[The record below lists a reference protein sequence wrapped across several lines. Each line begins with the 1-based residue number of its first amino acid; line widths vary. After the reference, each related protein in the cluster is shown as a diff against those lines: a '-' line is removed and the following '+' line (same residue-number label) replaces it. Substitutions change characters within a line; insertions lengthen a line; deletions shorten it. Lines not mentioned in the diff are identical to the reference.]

1 MGGALMP
8 YARPT
13 LTQLRQQALQD
24 VLDGGI
30 TNVSAVLRF
39 SVISVI
45 CYALAGLAYLHYGY
59 LDWIAKQAVPW
70 TATDEYL
77 AGWAAFKG
85 IYRKDATAA
94 SGTVSFAASG
104 TATIPAGTS
113 IALSGGLQ
121 AITTAESTTVGGICT
136 APARCTTAGAGGNVS
151 AGRIATLSSPVPGIQ
166 AVGAVVIDFT
176 GGADVEAEE
185 DFRSRMLVKWQTGG
199 DNGKKQDYIDYA
211 LAVPGIT
218 RAWVNPLGFGAGTV
232 VVYVMLDNA
241 NAATGGFPVGTN
253 GARTGDTRYTTATGD
268 QLTVADALFPSQPVE
283 ALVIICAPVA
293 QPVDFVIT
301 DLGTENTANNQAQ
314 IKNALADMFRRLSAP
329 GGTIHPNSWDEALS
343 TIGLKT
349 FNVSAPTVPITGA
362 NAGAMPTLGA
372 ITFEN

>member
-1 MGGALMP
+1 MP

-45 CYALAGLAYLHYGY
+45 CYAMAGLAYLHYGY

-94 SGTVSFAASG
+94 SGAVSFAASG

-113 IALSGGLQ
+113 VGLSGGLA
-121 AITTAESTTVGGICT
+121 AITTGESSTSDGICT
-136 APARCTTAGAGGNVS
+136 ATAQCLTAGVAGNVS
-151 AGRIATLSSPVPGIQ
+151 MGSLATLSSPVPGIQ
-166 AVGAVVIDFT
+166 AVGQVSNAFT
-176 GGADVEAEE
+176 GGADIEAEE
-185 DFRSRMLVKWQTGG
+185 DFRDRMLVKWRTDD
-199 DNGKKQDYIDYA
+199 DNGKKQEYIDWA

-218 RAWVNPLGFGAGTV
+218 RAWVDPLGQGIGTV
-232 VVYVMLDNA
+232 VVYIMLDKSNS
-241 NAATGGFPVGTN
+241 ATNGLPVGSN
-253 GARTGDTRYTTATGD
+253 GASTGETRYTTATGD
-268 QLTVADALFPSQPVE
+268 QLTVADALLSHQPVT
-283 ALVIICAPVA
+283 ALVIVCAPVP
-293 QPVDFVIT
+293 QLIDFRIT
-301 DLGTENTANNQAQ
+301 DLGTSNTAANQAN
-314 IKNALADMFRRLSAP
+314 IIEALTDMFRRVSAP
-329 GGTIHPNSWDEALS
+329 GGVIHPNNWQEALS
-343 TIGLKT
+343 SLGLET
-349 FNVSAPTVPITGA
+349 FNVADPASPVVGINSGA
-362 NAGAMPTLGA
+362 IPMLGA
-372 ITFEN
+372 ITFES